1 MSRPLPAQQPIL
13 MPRGHNVRALIT
25 VLAIMAFLAA
35 LALLFSRATTR
46 LSGDW
51 QSQLSNSATVQISLA
66 PLSAEN
72 DFETQMSQAADT
84 LQDLLGSEAKVTVVE
99 QSQSQDL
106 IRPWI
111 GNLELP
117 DSLTL
122 PGLITIETPQTSR
135 ALNPTLLE
143 SQLQKNGIVASVDD
157 HSRWTDQ
164 IRGTARALVLGGTSL
179 LILLLIAA
187 ISVNLFATRSAMAA
201 QRSIISVLAQVGA
214 NDSFI
219 ARLFVGQAGRRS
231 ASGAGIG
238 LIAAWFV
245 WTAFSLFGS
254 VPELF
259 WQGLGEALNDT
270 LWLLGLWGL
279 FVLVCAFAAGV
290 TTKRALIRERKRA

>member
-1 MSRPLPAQQPIL
+1 MSRPLPPQQPIL

-35 LALLFSRATTR
+35 LALLFSRATSR

-51 QSQLSNSATVQISLA
+51 QAQLSNSATVQVSLA

-72 DFETQMSQAADT
+72 NFETQMNQAAET
-84 LQDLLGSEAKVTVVE
+84 LQSLLGSEAKVTVVK
-99 QSQSQDL
+99 QSQSQEL

-117 DSLTL
+117 ESLTL
-122 PGLITIETPQTSR
+122 PGLITVETAENSNAPN
-135 ALNPTLLE
+135 AVLLE
-143 SQLQKNGIVASVDD
+143 TQLQKNGIVASVDD
-157 HSRWTDQ
+157 HSRWTNQ
-164 IRGTARALVLGGTSL
+164 IRGTARLLVFGGTSL
-179 LILLLIAA
+179 LILLLIAG

-214 NDSFI
+214 TDGFI

-238 LIAAWFV
+238 LIIAWV
-245 WTAFSLFGS
+245 LWAAFSLFSS

-259 WQGLGEALNDT
+259 WSGFGEALNDT
-270 LWLLGLWGL
+270 LWLLGLWAL
-279 FVLVCAFAAGV
+279 FVLVCAFAAGLA
-290 TTKRALIRERKRA
+290 TKRALIRERKRA

>member
-1 MSRPLPAQQPIL
+1 MSRPLPPQQPVL

-35 LALLFSRATTR
+35 LALLFSRATSR

-51 QSQLSNSATVQISLA
+51 QAQLSNSATVQVSLA

-72 DFETQMSQAADT
+72 NFETQMNQAAET
-84 LQDLLGSEAKVTVVE
+84 LQSLLGSEAKVTVVK
-99 QSQSQDL
+99 QSQSQEL

-117 DSLTL
+117 ESLTL
-122 PGLITIETPQTSR
+122 PGLITVETAENSNAPN
-135 ALNPTLLE
+135 AVLLE
-143 SQLQKNGIVASVDD
+143 TQLQKNGIVASVDD

-164 IRGTARALVLGGTSL
+164 IRGTARLLVFGGTSL
-179 LILLLIAA
+179 LILLLIAG

-214 NDSFI
+214 TDGFI

-238 LIAAWFV
+238 LIIAWV
-245 WTAFSLFGS
+245 LWAAFSLFSS

-259 WQGLGEALNDT
+259 WSGFGEALNDT
-270 LWLLGLWGL
+270 LWLLGLWAL
-279 FVLVCAFAAGV
+279 FVLVCAFAAGLA
-290 TTKRALIRERKRA
+290 TKRALIRERKRA

>member
-1 MSRPLPAQQPIL
+1 MSRPLPPQQSIL

-35 LALLFSRATTR
+35 LALLFSRATSR

-51 QSQLSNSATVQISLA
+51 QAQLSNSATVQISLA
-66 PLSAEN
+66 PLSTEN
-72 DFETQMSQAADT
+72 DFETQMDQAAES
-84 LQDLLGSEAKVTVVE
+84 LQSILGSEAKVTVVQ
-99 QSQSQDL
+99 QSQSREL

-117 DSLTL
+117 ESLTL
-122 PGLITIETPQTSR
+122 PGLITIETAGNSGAPN
-135 ALNPTLLE
+135 AVLLE
-143 SQLQKNGIVASVDD
+143 TQLQKNGIVASVDD

-164 IRGTARALVLGGTSL
+164 IRGTARLLVFGGTSL
-179 LILLLIAA
+179 LILLLVAG

-214 NDSFI
+214 TDGFI

-238 LIAAWFV
+238 LILAWAI
-245 WTAFSLFGS
+245 WSALSLFSS

-259 WQGLGEALNDT
+259 WSGLGEALNDT
-270 LWLLGLWGL
+270 LWLFGLWVL
-279 FVLVCAFAAGV
+279 FVLVCAIAAGLA
-290 TTKRALIRERKRA
+290 TKRALIRERKRA